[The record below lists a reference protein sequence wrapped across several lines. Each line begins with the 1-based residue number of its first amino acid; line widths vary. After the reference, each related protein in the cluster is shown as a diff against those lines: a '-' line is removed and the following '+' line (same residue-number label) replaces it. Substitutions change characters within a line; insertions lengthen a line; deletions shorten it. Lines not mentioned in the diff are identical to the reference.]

1 MCGFGAWQPMSSFT
15 FIIWKRATST
25 FYKISSFLFYR
36 IKKSTQVCN
45 SMRVSTWWPNLHF
58 WVNYSFKMPQNVQY
72 WVLQQP
78 VLEVPHSITTQYS
91 LWVSEYQHCIRE
103 WSWCIQES
111 DAHAHTHFPPFF
123 WQRSLHTNHNQH
135 YQHQHRSYM
144 LQPMRNRDKSA
155 FPLQKPITR
164 QINRTEWQ
172 HKQIHWDRELV
183 CFQNRCVFF

>member
-123 WQRSLHTNHNQH
+123 CSAVFTQITTSITSINTDPTCSNQWE
-135 YQHQHRSYM
+135 
-144 LQPMRNRDKSA
+144 
-155 FPLQKPITR
+155 
-164 QINRTEWQ
+164 TETKVHFLCKNQ
-172 HKQIHWDRELV
+172 SHGR
-183 CFQNRCVFF
+183 